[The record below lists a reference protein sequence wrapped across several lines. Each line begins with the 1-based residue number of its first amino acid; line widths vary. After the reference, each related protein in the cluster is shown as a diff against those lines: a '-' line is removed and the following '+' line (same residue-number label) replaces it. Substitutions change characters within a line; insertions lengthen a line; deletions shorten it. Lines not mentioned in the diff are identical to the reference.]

1 MTPRRTVVG
10 ALVLVAGFGSLTH
23 SDAANAQSPKLYE
36 GSLILHYFGNDTTT
50 RATPP
55 FNAYVFVALPL
66 GARCNPAISG
76 GMTCDPAATLQV
88 GAPLTGSG
96 TALVGGGSPA
106 SIMLPASQLARMTSG
121 SLPPRY
127 ASQIYQKTYANL
139 ANAAGNF
146 KSGGGPGSVNYAYR
160 PATGVRIFRGENQFG
175 GVMRLLKGTPSG
187 GLGTKVR
194 YFDQGKGSVGNF
206 PTWGVTEFG
215 ATSDPPYAY
224 PRYVTGTFHSTMG
237 SSVSTA
243 TGLVRGWPWTTGTV
257 SVYAYGDHNL
267 EPSLF
272 PERLIR
278 AGYDNR
284 SPNGGGTIQLVTPHL
299 TSWGALPAL
308 QMGAIGVLRLKFVP
322 EPSGSLLLLSGTAML
337 GVLYRRRTR

>member
-1 MTPRRTVVG
+1 
-10 ALVLVAGFGSLTH
+10 LLTH

-36 GSLILHYFGNDTTT
+36 GSLILHYFGNDTTSGSI
-50 RATPP
+50 PP
-55 FNAYVFVALPL
+55 FDGYVFTALPL
-66 GARCNPAISG
+66 GARCNPAVIG
-76 GMTCDPAATLQV
+76 GMTCNPTSTLQV

-96 TALVGGGSPA
+96 TALVGSGSPA
-106 SIMLPASQLARMTSG
+106 SVMLPASQLARITSG

-127 ASQIYQKTYANL
+127 STQIYQKTYANL

-146 KSGGGPGSVNYAYR
+146 KSGGGPGSVNFAYR
-160 PATGVRIFRGENQFG
+160 PATGIRIFRGKNQFG

-215 ATSDPPYAY
+215 ASYLPYAY

-257 SVYAYGDHNL
+257 SVYASGDHNL
-267 EPSLF
+267 NSSFF
-272 PERLIR
+272 PERLMR

-299 TSWGALPAL
+299 TSWGAVSSL
-308 QMGAIGVLRLKFVP
+308 QMGAIGVLRLQFVP
-322 EPSGSLLLLSGTAML
+322 EPSGLLLLLSGMAML
-337 GVLYRRRTR
+337 GVLYRRRTC